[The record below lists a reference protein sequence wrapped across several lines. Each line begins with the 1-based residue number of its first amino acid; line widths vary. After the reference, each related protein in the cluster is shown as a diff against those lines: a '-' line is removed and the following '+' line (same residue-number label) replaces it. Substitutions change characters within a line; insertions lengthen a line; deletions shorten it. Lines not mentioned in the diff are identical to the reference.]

1 MNYSGEGLY
10 YPFELRV
17 LRFYEK
23 CIEIEKPVHD
33 LVKKCAKE
41 YIYLKSHCDVQET
54 LRLSHPPV
62 IVRGNL
68 HKGAE
73 RLRNREKWF
82 NEARGALRWRN
93 GPVHLST
100 QIQRSDKDL

>member
-1 MNYSGEGLY
+1 LNYSGEGLY

-41 YIYLKSHCDVQET
+41 YIYLKSLCDVQKT
-54 LRLSHPPV
+54 LRWLHPHPR
-62 IVRGNL
+62 VRGKL
-68 HKGAE
+68 HNDAE

-82 NEARGALRWRN
+82 NEARGALRLHN
-93 GPVHLST
+93 GPVPLST
-100 QIQRSDKDL
+100 HIQ

>member
-1 MNYSGEGLY
+1 MNYSGERLY

-41 YIYLKSHCDVQET
+41 YIYLKSLC
-54 LRLSHPPV
+54 LFHPTQRV
-62 IVRGNL
+62 GGKL
-68 HKGAE
+68 HYDAE

-82 NEARGALRWRN
+82 NEARGALRLHN
-93 GPVHLST
+93 GPVPLST
-100 QIQRSDKDL
+100 QIQ